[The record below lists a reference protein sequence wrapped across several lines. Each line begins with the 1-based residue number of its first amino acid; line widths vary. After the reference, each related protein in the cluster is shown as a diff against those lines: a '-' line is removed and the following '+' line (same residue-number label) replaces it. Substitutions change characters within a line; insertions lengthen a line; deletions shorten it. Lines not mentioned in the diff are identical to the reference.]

1 MSQVEDKRRGG
12 GGSFFLSHSR
22 ETNKSIRGTGKA
34 GTSFRAHVFDLS
46 STRLNRPLEI
56 TQDQKMRGDRNFSKL
71 GKIGKKNLSSRYRK
85 RRPTPSV
92 FPRETTVCVCVCVEN
107 VSKRHGESYEIADE
121 SYIIYGIHSACEY
134 YNRWLMAP
142 HH

>member
-12 GGSFFLSHSR
+12 GGGSFFPSHSR

-92 FPRETTVCVCVCVEN
+92 FPRETTVCVCVCVWKMFRRDMEN
-107 VSKRHGESYEIADE
+107 LMKLPM
-121 SYIIYGIHSACEY
+121 
-134 YNRWLMAP
+134 NRI
-142 HH
+142 